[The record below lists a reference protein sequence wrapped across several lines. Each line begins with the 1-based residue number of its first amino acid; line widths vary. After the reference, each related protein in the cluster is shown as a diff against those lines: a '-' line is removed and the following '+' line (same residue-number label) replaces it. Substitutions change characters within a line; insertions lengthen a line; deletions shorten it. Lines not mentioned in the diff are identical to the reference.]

1 MLTRYKYLW
10 SRSALEVCYISYIR
24 PILEYAN
31 ILFDNC
37 TVENCHKIESV
48 QITAVRL
55 LLVQQNIHLI
65 NLYTKSWDG

>member
-31 ILFDNC
+31 MLYDKC
-37 TVENCHKIESV
+37 TVENCQKLEFV
-48 QITAVRL
+48 QITTARL
-55 LLVQQNIHLI
+55 ATGAQKHTSHQSL
-65 NLYTKSWDG
+65 